1 MVKKDFLMVK
11 CIIILCTFRENNAI
25 YLKNS
30 TMIPYP
36 LEFLL
41 YTY

>member
-36 LEFLL
+36 FEFLL